1 MYYAGFIHRRHLTIF
16 NQLRHFKSHNLQF
29 VGNITNV
36 LKLFITNLPSG
47 QSPIPRIRV
56 KNPNASRC
64 TLHVCTTGA
73 MLNHCSEKFG
83 IIRVTYVRHLHSQT
97 TRKPKYV
104 AIDFYMIDM
113 IAAYQFLQQ
122 TCFHVTKA
130 SIRPAS
136 VFRFHA
142 IH

>member
-64 TLHVCTTGA
+64 TLHVHNTTGA
-73 MLNHCSEKFG
+73 MLNHRSEKFG
-83 IIRVTYVRHLHSQT
+83 NIRVTYVWYLHSQT

-104 AIDFYMIDM
+104 AIDLYMTDT
-113 IAAYQFLQQ
+113 IAAYQFCNKQ
-122 TCFHVTKA
+122 
-130 SIRPAS
+130 
-136 VFRFHA
+136 VFT
-142 IH
+142 